1 MACAHGACQL
11 FEFSSYHVLLSAL
24 GLAII
29 LAYWLPRFVSGREP
43 AASALLIGLGWL
55 IFGWI
60 PGMPEALSPID
71 APKPWEI
78 VSELCVIV
86 GLFGVGLRID
96 RLATFARWSPTV
108 RLLVIAM
115 PVTIIGVAALGWGLA
130 GMTLAGG
137 LLLGS
142 VLAPTDP
149 VLAGDVQVGRPT
161 EGGEHP
167 VRFTLTTEAG
177 LNDGLAFPF
186 VHLSILIAA
195 AATVT
200 PELLGE
206 WAVRDLAY
214 RVLVGA
220 AGGVAVGWL
229 LGKILFEIPRENALA
244 KTEAGVFALAGVF
257 VAYGVTELV
266 EGYGFIAAFVAG
278 VTLRRSESDHAFHV
292 RLHDFSETVEHA
304 LTAML
309 LIGLGAAMP
318 AILSELDLAGALI
331 GLALILVL
339 RPAIGLLSLAGST
352 LRGRERFVVAAFGVR
367 GVGSIYYLSYAGSHL
382 ELANEAQLWAIAGFT
397 ILLSTVVH
405 GFTAAIAVERAT
417 GEKQTD

>member
-1 MACAHGACQL
+1 L
-11 FEFSSYHVLLSAL
+11 FEFSSRHVLLAAL

-29 LAYWLPRFVSGREP
+29 LAYWLPRFFSGREP

-60 PGMPEALSPID
+60 PGMPQALSPIA
-71 APKPWEI
+71 APQPWEL

-96 RLATFARWSPTV
+96 RLTGLRQWSPTI
-108 RLLVIAM
+108 RLLAIAM
-115 PVTIIGVAALGWGLA
+115 PLTLLGVAALGWSLA

-186 VHLSILIAA
+186 VHLSVAIAA
-195 AATVT
+195 AGAVT
-200 PELLGE
+200 PDLLGA
-206 WAVRDLAY
+206 WAARDVAY
-214 RVLVGA
+214 RILVGTA
-220 AGGVAVGWL
+220 CGLGVGWL
-229 LGKILFEIPRENALA
+229 LGKVLFDIPRENALA
-244 KTEAGVFALAGVF
+244 KTQAGVFALAGVF
-257 VAYGVTELV
+257 VAYGVTELA

-278 VTLRRSESDHAFHV
+278 LTLRRSESEHAFHV

-318 AILSELDLAGALI
+318 AILAELDLAGALI
-331 GLALILVL
+331 GLGLILVV
-339 RPAIGLLSLAGST
+339 RPLIGLLALARCR
-352 LRGRERFVVAAFGVR
+352 LRARERVVVAAYGVR
-367 GVGSIYYLSYAGSHL
+367 GVGSIYYLAYAGGHL
-382 ELANEAQLWAIAGFT
+382 ELTNESQLWAIAGFT
-397 ILLSTVVH
+397 ILISTVLH
-405 GFTAAIAVERAT
+405 GFTAAFAVERAT
-417 GEKQTD
+417 GEVQR